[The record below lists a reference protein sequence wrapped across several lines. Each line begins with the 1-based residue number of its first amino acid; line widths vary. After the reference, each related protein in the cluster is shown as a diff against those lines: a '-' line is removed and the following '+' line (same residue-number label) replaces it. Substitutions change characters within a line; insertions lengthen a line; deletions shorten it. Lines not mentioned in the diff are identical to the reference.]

1 MQLHTLLG
9 MKARVHVHPCAYS
22 IVYRCSFIPCWA
34 WRQEFMCIYMH
45 FCMVLR
51 AGCDEIYRDILWIIM
66 SHIVLWLKLW
76 IYDMW
81 PVWVFG
87 FWFDVVVVKL
97 TWEAILFLVK
107 WVMVW
112 LKGQWRCY
120 MHFLTFLSPSIT
132 LNIFFMDMIYI
143 HATSFSLV
151 VMATDVL
158 WLLWVTFYC
167 SIRIINYSS
176 WVTHYKLMLCF
187 HTMIT

>member
-1 MQLHTLLG
+1 
-9 MKARVHVHPCAYS
+9 
-22 IVYRCSFIPCWA
+22 
-34 WRQEFMCIYMH
+34 
-45 FCMVLR
+45 
-51 AGCDEIYRDILWIIM
+51 
-66 SHIVLWLKLW
+66 
-76 IYDMW
+76 
-81 PVWVFG
+81 
-87 FWFDVVVVKL
+87 
-97 TWEAILFLVK
+97 
-107 WVMVW
+107 
-112 LKGQWRCY
+112 

-176 WVTHYKLMLCF
+176 RVTHYKLMLCF